1 MKNDSSEIAKR
12 ATENRSRKSN
22 SALKERNNSYL
33 YDEDFLYFDST
44 TVISEKI
51 INTIKLLYLLKNLK
65 SLINTVIFN
74 IEYVKKNIISI
85 NEIKLNE
92 NEIIDALTESKSS
105 LTEINNY
112 INEISKFYDKTN
124 TSAPILFNIKNAI
137 YESTTFTNKFIKNC
151 LNINIVDGFDFQIY
165 GYKSLFIDSLL
176 TIFQHCIN
184 VLEETKLNDN
194 KININ
199 ILDDDRTVDIT
210 ISFKFD
216 DFSDISDETSSFF
229 SLKNEDNRCNTSY
242 MIVYD
247 IIKNKHKGDF
257 RITNRDNTE
266 IIISVKIEKNIG

>member
-51 INTIKLLYLLKNLK
+51 INTIKLLYSLKNLK

-74 IEYVKKNIISI
+74 IEYVRKNIISI